1 MNIWLVRTT
10 LRLLACMILFAGA
23 GFAAPKQHVVAFGKW
38 SSIKLPPEDEAVAP
52 IDLKSRSW
60 YVDGR
65 VKEITFGPA
74 HDITDRSFVV
84 QRLFRLNDS
93 LPQDAGPTRWRWQR
107 GGWLLV
113 DRVTGKVQ
121 QITLP

>member
-1 MNIWLVRTT
+1 MRTT
-10 LRLLACMILFAGA
+10 LRLLACTILFAGV

-38 SSIKLPPEDEAVAP
+38 SCIKLPGEDEAVAP
-52 IDLKSRSW
+52 IDLKSRAL

-74 HDITDRSFVV
+74 HDITDRAFVV

-93 LPQDAGPTRWRWQR
+93 LPQDVGPTHWHWQR

-113 DRVTGKVQ
+113 DRITGKVQ
-121 QITLP
+121 QI